1 MKKRIVM
8 IDAIRV
14 ITEELDKVF
23 SEIIP
28 DAEILHI
35 VDEGIIQFKDPES
48 KQLGRRLCNLAMASE
63 EVGADV
69 ILITC
74 AHGIPFLNMI
84 QMFVGPPVVQITL
97 PMIEAAVE
105 KGGKIGLVATEEA
118 IIKPIIGLLE
128 RASGQAKRKVTVEV
142 GLCTEALKAR
152 LSGDIAKFD
161 ELLIKTIKDISKGVD
176 IVVLAQ
182 VSSGRILPKAKE
194 QTNRPILSPAGIAA
208 EKIKA
213 MLG

>member
-23 SEIIP
+23 ADIIP
-28 DAEILHI
+28 GAEILHI

-48 KQLGRRLCNLAMASE
+48 KQLGRRLCNLAAAAE

-74 AHGIPFLNMI
+74 AHGIPFLNMV
-84 QMFVGPPVVQITL
+84 QMFVGPPVIQITL

-105 KGGKIGLVATEEA
+105 KGGRIGIVATEEA
-118 IIKPIIGLLE
+118 IVKPIIGLLE
-128 RASGQAKRKVTVEV
+128 RAGAQANRKVTVEV
-142 GLCTEALKAR
+142 GLCTQALKAR

-161 ELLIKTIKDISKGVD
+161 ELLIKTIKDISKKVD
-176 IVVLAQ
+176 IIVLAQ

-194 QTNRPILSPAGIAA
+194 QTNKPILSPAGIAA